1 MSTDFDPSPRTGT
14 PMLLEG
20 KIILVSGGTRG
31 LGAGI
36 AQAAA
41 AEGAA
46 GIMITGRDRAAG
58 EALAAELAGNGTES
72 SSTLLILLI
81 RSLLPV
87 A

>member
-1 MSTDFDPSPRTGT
+1 MT

-31 LGAGI
+31 LGVGI
-36 AQAAA
+36 ARAAA

-46 GIMITGRDRAAG
+46 GIMITDATDQPVTHSPLSCQAREPTSA
-58 EALAAELAGNGTES
+58 
-72 SSTLLILLI
+72 STLLILPI
-81 RSLLPV
+81 RSRPPG